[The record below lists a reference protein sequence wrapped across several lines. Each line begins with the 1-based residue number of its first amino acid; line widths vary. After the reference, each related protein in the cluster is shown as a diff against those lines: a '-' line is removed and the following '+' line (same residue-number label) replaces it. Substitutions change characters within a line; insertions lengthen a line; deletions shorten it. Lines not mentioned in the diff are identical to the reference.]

1 VRRFLPYLTALL
13 LGAALAVAVGCGGRS
28 NLIPPSEASNIKA
41 QLAQIKSDVDA
52 GNCTGLTDKLKRV
65 HDDATNLPGTVDR
78 RLRSRIN
85 EGVKR
90 LQETAPGDCD
100 MAAAAQTQT
109 QTTETQPTETQT
121 TETQTET
128 TTTTTT
134 PPPETTTTTP
144 PATTTEPVPPTD
156 TTTQPPATPPD
167 QGTPPADNG
176 GTPGG
181 QVQVP

>member
-1 VRRFLPYLTALL
+1 VRRVLPYLTALL
-13 LGAALAVAVGCGGRS
+13 LGAALAVAVGCADRS
-28 NLIPPSEASNIKA
+28 NLIPPSDASNIKA

-52 GNCTGLTDKLKRV
+52 GNCAGLTDKLKRV

-100 MAAAAQTQT
+100 TAAAAQTAT

-121 TETQTET
+121 TETQTQ
-128 TTTTTT
+128 TTTTT
-134 PPPETTTTTP
+134 PPPETTTTP

-156 TTTQPPATPPD
+156 TTTQPPATTPD
-167 QGTPPADNG
+167 PGTPPPDNG

-181 QVQVP
+181 QVPVP